1 MLFKIS
7 KIILQF
13 REYMFNPHHD
23 LSAVLSAVGKFST
36 DDIQQ
41 FEQKAI
47 LKHYAKGAELLSLG
61 NVSSVFLVVSGSA
74 YQFELDREE
83 IEEQVIGLY
92 AAGDWCFNHASFV
105 SQRGSQSVIKA
116 YSDLVVRELNVF
128 SIHQLLA
135 ISPAFFQLGGLL
147 ERGVD
152 RLRYFD
158 SANSAKEKYEMLIA
172 KNPAL
177 LQEFPLKMIASYLK
191 IAPET
196 MSRLRAKK

>member
-1 MLFKIS
+1 MS
-7 KIILQF
+7 
-13 REYMFNPHHD
+13 NHPHD
-23 LSAVLSAVGKFST
+23 LFSILAAVGKFST
-36 DDIQQ
+36 QDIQQ
-41 FEQKAI
+41 FEEKAI
-47 LKHYAKGAELLSLG
+47 LRHFAKGSELLSLG
-61 NVSSVFLVVSGSA
+61 NVSSVFLLVSGSA

-83 IEEQVIGLY
+83 MEEQVIGLY
-92 AAGDWCFNHASFV
+92 TAGDWCFNHASFV
-105 SQRGSQSVIKA
+105 AQRGSQSVIKA
-116 YSDLVVRELNVF
+116 YSDVTVRELTVF

-147 ERGVD
+147 ERGID

-158 SANSAKEKYEMLIA
+158 STNSAKEKYEMLIA

-177 LQEFPLKMIASYLK
+177 LQAFPLKMIASYLM

>member
-1 MLFKIS
+1 MS
-7 KIILQF
+7 
-13 REYMFNPHHD
+13 NHPHD
-23 LSAVLSAVGKFST
+23 LFSILAAVGKFST
-36 DDIQQ
+36 QDVQQ
-41 FEQKAI
+41 FEEKAI
-47 LKHYAKGAELLSLG
+47 LRHFAKGSELLSLG
-61 NVSSVFLVVSGSA
+61 NVSSVFLLLSGSA

-83 IEEQVIGLY
+83 MEEQVIGLY
-92 AAGDWCFNHASFV
+92 TVGDWCFNHASFV
-105 SQRGSQSVIKA
+105 AQRGSQSVIKA
-116 YSDLVVRELNVF
+116 YSDITVRELTVF

-147 ERGVD
+147 ERGID

-177 LQEFPLKMIASYLK
+177 LQAFPLKMIASYLK